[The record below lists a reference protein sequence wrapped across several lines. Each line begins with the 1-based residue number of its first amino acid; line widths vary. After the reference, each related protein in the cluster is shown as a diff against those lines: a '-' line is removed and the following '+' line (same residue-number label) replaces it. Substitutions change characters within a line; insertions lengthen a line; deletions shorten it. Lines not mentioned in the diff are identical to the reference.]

1 MASPL
6 IECIPN
12 FSEARKPEVVEAIL
26 AAITGVPGISLLNCS
41 SDTDHNRTV
50 ITFVGPPA
58 AVEEAAF
65 RGIQKAAD
73 LIDLNQH
80 TGSHPRIGATDVVPF
95 VPISGV
101 EMAEC
106 VQIARRLG
114 KRVGE
119 EIQVPVY
126 LYEEAA
132 TRPDRVNLEDIRRG
146 QYEGLKVEIASDP
159 DRAPDFGPARLGAAG
174 ATVIGARPPLIAYNV
189 YLTTQDV
196 GIAKQ
201 IAKAMRHSSGGF
213 RYVKGLGM
221 LVDGRA
227 QVSMNLT
234 NFRRTPIHRV
244 VEAIRREAARYGVAI
259 HHAEL
264 VGLIPG
270 EALMEAAAWYLQLDD
285 FDPDQVL
292 ENRLYTARPAGPAQ
306 DQFLESLAAGTP
318 APGGGSASAYGGA
331 MAAGLVAMVARLTT
345 GKKKYAEVEGQMTEI
360 VNQADRL
367 RLDLGAAVE
376 RDASA
381 FEAILAAFKL
391 PRETEDQQSAREL
404 AIEQATLNAIAVP
417 LQVADMAVKVMS
429 LAERCAALGNI
440 NAISDAAAAGA
451 LAGAALT
458 GAGYNVRINVNSLK
472 EKQAGDASLASLT
485 ALEKKAA
492 HLEKEIRS
500 TLKERGGIAA
510 S

>member
-26 AAITGVPGISLLNCS
+26 AAITAVPGVSLLNSS

-50 ITFVGPPA
+50 ITFVGPPS

-119 EIQVPVY
+119 EIQIPVY

-159 DRAPDFGPARLGAAG
+159 ERAPDFGPARLGAAG

-196 GIAKQ
+196 TIAKQ

-270 EALMEAAAWYLQLDD
+270 EALMDAAAWYLQLDD
-285 FDPDQVL
+285 FNPDQVL

-306 DQFLESLAAGTP
+306 DQFLDSLAAGTP
-318 APGGGSASAYGGA
+318 APGGGSASAYAGA

-345 GKKKYAEVEGQMTEI
+345 GKENYA
-360 VNQADRL
+360 
-367 RLDLGAAVE
+367 
-376 RDASA
+376 DAI
-381 FEAILAAFKL
+381 FHI
-391 PRETEDQQSAREL
+391 
-404 AIEQATLNAIAVP
+404 
-417 LQVADMAVKVMS
+417 
-429 LAERCAALGNI
+429 
-440 NAISDAAAAGA
+440 
-451 LAGAALT
+451 
-458 GAGYNVRINVNSLK
+458 VRI
-472 EKQAGDASLASLT
+472 
-485 ALEKKAA
+485 
-492 HLEKEIRS
+492 IPP
-500 TLKERGGIAA
+500 
-510 S
+510 